1 MVLVMNRKAEFVH
14 IRTAAEIIGVNPQ
27 TIRRWEERGLINP
40 LRDDLGHRIYKRS
53 ELKIMYYRCYGRS
66 I

>member
-1 MVLVMNRKAEFVH
+1 MNRKAEFVH